1 MLGRMTI
8 SARRKS
14 YWILFFLSSAFLAV
28 YCLLSIGMIK
38 KPIVPIFLLR
48 SDAYDLFRLGNIAIP
63 SFTLAAI
70 GAGLPALVSVLTL
83 SFILASFR
91 KTVSA
96 EIFFFSFWVASLSFE
111 VLRLA
116 IYVMAARD
124 FPDSFQL
131 AATKV
136 LLGARY
142 AGTLSI
148 FMSGVYAAGLRNEKH
163 GGNILVILAA
173 SVGLAVMMPIDA
185 GTYLHTLELK
195 PGYRSL
201 DTWFFYLLGFMS
213 VLNYLGS
220 IHVRGEK
227 SFGYIALACAASIA
241 GARFLASSWNP
252 WLVASGFILAC
263 AGSWLF
269 VSRLHEYYLWQ

>member
-1 MLGRMTI
+1 MLASMTI
-8 SARRKS
+8 SARRKT
-14 YWILFFLSSAFLAV
+14 YWALFFLALLFLAA
-28 YCLLSIGMIK
+28 YCVLSVGVLR

-48 SDAYDLFRLGNIAIP
+48 SDAYDLFRLGSIAIP

-83 SFILASFR
+83 SFVLASFR

-96 EIFFFSFWVASLSFE
+96 EIFFFSFWIASLSFE

-116 IYVMAARD
+116 IYVMAARG
-124 FPDSFQL
+124 FPDSFQV

-136 LLGARY
+136 LFGARY

-148 FMSGVYAAGLRNEKH
+148 FMSGVYATGLRNEKH
-163 GGNILVILAA
+163 GGNILIILAA
-173 SVGLAVMMPIDA
+173 SVGLAVMMPLNTGA
-185 GTYLHTLELK
+185 YLHTLELR

-201 DTWFFYLLGFMS
+201 NEWFFHALGIMS

-227 SFGYIALACAASIA
+227 SFWLIALACAASMI

-252 WLVASGFILAC
+252 WLVGSGFILVC